1 MNYISDNTQSIK
13 HSKIR
18 KMFNKAL
25 EYDKPIS
32 FTIGEPDF
40 TASENVVEATIR
52 AMREGKSKYSE
63 NAGIKPLREAI
74 SRYLER
80 DCGLVYNPVDEI
92 TVTTGAMGGIYQA
105 LKVILNPG
113 DEVIVSEPCWTNYI
127 QQIKMCGGVP
137 VSVPVDFENN
147 FSLVPEMI
155 EKSITKSTKAIM
167 INSPCNPTG
176 TVLSEEVLIKIA
188 DIAKK
193 YDLLVFSDEVY
204 KHIIFDDAKH
214 VSIASLPD
222 MKERTLVFDSFSKT
236 FAMTGFRVGYVA
248 GPADIIGNITKLQE
262 NIAAC
267 VAMPCQ
273 YGAVE
278 ALEGGKEHLN
288 MMVEQYEKRRNYI
301 SERLSKMPYVK
312 YEKSKGTFYAFISI
326 KGTGMTS
333 EEFAMKLLEQEQ
345 VVVVPGDAFGDFGE
359 GYIRI
364 SFATSM
370 DNIKRG
376 MDRIESFLVNLM
388 VWKPE
393 A

>member
-248 GPADIIGNITKLQE
+248 GPADSIGNITKLQE

-267 VAMPCQ
+267 VAMTCE

-370 DNIKRG
+370 ENIKRG

>member
-288 MMVEQYEKRRNYI
+288 MMVEQYEREETIFQSVFQKCLM
-301 SERLSKMPYVK
+301 LSM
-312 YEKSKGTFYAFISI
+312 KSQK
-326 KGTGMTS
+326 
-333 EEFAMKLLEQEQ
+333 E
-345 VVVVPGDAFGDFGE
+345 P
-359 GYIRI
+359 
-364 SFATSM
+364 SM
-370 DNIKRG
+370 HLSQLKV
-376 MDRIESFLVNLM
+376 LV
-388 VWKPE
+388 
-393 A
+393 